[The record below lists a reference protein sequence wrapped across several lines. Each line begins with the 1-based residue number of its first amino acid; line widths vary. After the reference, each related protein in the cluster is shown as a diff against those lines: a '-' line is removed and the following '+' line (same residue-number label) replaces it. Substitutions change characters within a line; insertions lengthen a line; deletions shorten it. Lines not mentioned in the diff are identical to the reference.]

1 MAPMKTHTLLES
13 TAAVTLEPLVPA
25 RAAVIWLHGLG
36 ADGHDFVPIVAE
48 LGASAAAIRFV
59 FPHAPVRPVT
69 INGGMPM
76 RAWYDILSL
85 TRMDRQDEAGIAA
98 SQALVREL
106 IAAQNQAGIPTSRI
120 VIAGFSQ
127 GGAITLHAGLRH
139 PERLAG
145 LMALSTYL
153 PLHDRLA
160 AELSPANRDVPILMV
175 HGSFDPVLPQVLG
188 ESSCELLR
196 AEGLPVE
203 WHSYPMQHQVCE
215 EEIARIG
222 GWLRERL
229 G

>member
-1 MAPMKTHTLLES
+1 M
-13 TAAVTLEPLVPA
+13 
-25 RAAVIWLHGLG
+25 
-36 ADGHDFVPIVAE
+36 
-48 LGASAAAIRFV
+48 

-76 RAWYDILSL
+76 RAWYDILGL

-106 IAAQNQAGIPTSRI
+106 IAAQNQAGLPTSRI

-127 GGAITLHAGLRH
+127 GGAITLHAGLRY

-153 PLHDRLA
+153 PLHERLA

-215 EEIARIG
+215 EEIERIG
-222 GWLRERL
+222 SWLRERL

>member
-1 MAPMKTHTLLES
+1 MKTHTLIES
-13 TAAVTLEPLVPA
+13 IAAVTLEPLLPA

-48 LGASAAAIRFV
+48 LGAAAAALRFV

-127 GGAITLHAGLRH
+127 GGAITLHAGLRY

-153 PLHDRLA
+153 PLHERLA

-215 EEIARIG
+215 EEIERIG
-222 GWLRERL
+222 CWLRERL

>member
-13 TAAVTLEPLVPA
+13 TAAVTLEPLLPA

-48 LGASAAAIRFV
+48 LGAAAAAIRFV

-106 IAAQNQAGIPTSRI
+106 IATQNQAGIPASRI

-127 GGAITLHAGLRH
+127 GGAITLHAGLRY

-153 PLHDRLA
+153 PLHERLG
-160 AELSPANRDVPILMV
+160 AEISPANRDVPILMV

-215 EEIARIG
+215 EEIERIG
-222 GWLRERL
+222 SWLRERL

>member
-13 TAAVTLEPLVPA
+13 TAAVTLEPLLPA

-36 ADGHDFVPIVAE
+36 ADGYDFVPIVAE
-48 LGASAAAIRFV
+48 LGAAAAAIRFV

-106 IAAQNQAGIPTSRI
+106 IATQNQAGIPASRI

-127 GGAITLHAGLRH
+127 GGAITLHAGLRY

-153 PLHDRLA
+153 PLHERLG
-160 AELSPANRDVPILMV
+160 AEISPANRDVPILMV

-215 EEIARIG
+215 EEIERIG
-222 GWLRERL
+222 SWLRERL